1 MPLVRARILK
11 AQAIRVDALTPLP
24 KTLRDGHASILR
36 RELMDAKVRAEAVAV
51 EAKSAAAKLL
61 HAARAEAEQIKQRAH
76 VEGHEAGLL
85 EAAAKAVAFVE
96 AEQRAQVRAVDTTV
110 ALARLLAERLLGRS
124 LTTEASTVTD
134 LAKTLLAEVRGAR
147 MVTFRAH
154 PNDVAAL
161 TSALEGLVPHT
172 KVVVEAKA
180 ELASGDFQLTTDI
193 GSLEGALRGR
203 LDVLAAK
210 VKQGLTE

>member
-11 AQAIRVDALTPLP
+11 AQAIPVDALTPLP
-24 KTLRDGHASILR
+24 TTLRDGHTNILR
-36 RELMDAKVRAEAVAV
+36 RELMDAKERAEAVAA

-61 HAARAEAEQIKQRAH
+61 DAARAEAEQIKQRAR

-85 EAAAKAVAFVE
+85 DAAAKAFAFVE

-147 MVTFRAH
+147 KVTFRAH
-154 PNDVAAL
+154 PKDVAAL
-161 TSALEGLVPHT
+161 TSALVGLVPHT
-172 KVVVEAKA
+172 TVAVEGKA
-180 ELASGDFQLTTDI
+180 ELAPGDFQLTTDI

-210 VKQGLTE
+210 IKQGLTE